1 MTDSTDMPDPTDTA
15 KNKAQPAKTGK
26 VYLVGAGPGDPAL
39 ITVRGRDLLSR
50 AEVVVYDYLASPKL
64 LRYVPREAELIYAGK
79 RGGGKHTH
87 TQEEINQIL
96 VDHALAGR
104 NVVRLKGGDPFIFG
118 RGGEELEVLAEHNIP
133 FEVVPGVTSATAA
146 ATYAGVPITHR
157 GYTSSVAFITGHE
170 DPTKSETSIDWD
182 RIATGIGT
190 LVFYMGIKNLPSIAT
205 NLIRAGRDAK
215 TPVVVVRWASTPI
228 QRSVVGTLADIADRV
243 KAEGI
248 TPPALVVVGEVVK
261 LRDKI
266 NWFEK
271 RPLFGKRVMVTRTR
285 EQASELVN
293 LLEEQGADVLERAT
307 IAIQPPESWEPLDLA
322 LAKLHQYDWVLFTSL
337 NAVQNFFPRLHEQGK
352 DARAFGRAHIGVV
365 GSATAEAL
373 RGYGLLADLVPA
385 KFTSEGLAASLVG
398 AGVAGKSILI
408 PRAAKAREV
417 LTETLEQAG
426 AMVET
431 VPVYQNV
438 RPTGYEDQ
446 LRQEL
451 TEERVDVVTFTSS
464 STVTNFL
471 HMLNEKD
478 PRKLVELLKNTAIA
492 PIGPIT
498 GQTVRKNGLA
508 VDIMPATHTI
518 PDLVEAIVR
527 HFAS

>member
-1 MTDSTDMPDPTDTA
+1 MTDIT
-15 KNKAQPAKTGK
+15 KNEGVAAKTGK
-26 VYLVGAGPGDPAL
+26 VYLVGAGPGDPSL
-39 ITVRGRDLLSR
+39 ITVRGQNLLTK
-50 AEVVVYDYLASPKL
+50 ADVVVYDYLASSKL
-64 LRYVPREAELIYAGK
+64 LRHVPSTAKLIYAGK
-79 RGGGKHTH
+79 KGGSKHTH

-96 VDHALAGR
+96 VDHARAGN

-118 RGGEELEVLAEHNIP
+118 RGGEELLVLAEHNIP

-170 DPTKSETSIDWD
+170 DPTKPESSIDWD
-182 RIATGIGT
+182 KIATGIGT
-190 LVFYMGIKNLPSIAT
+190 LVFYMGIKNLPTIAA
-205 NLIRAGRDAK
+205 NLINAGRDPK

-228 QRSVVGTLADIADRV
+228 QRSVNGTLADIADRV

-285 EQASELVN
+285 EQASELVSM
-293 LLEEQGADVLERAT
+293 LEEQGADVLERST
-307 IAIQPPESWEPLDLA
+307 IAIQDPDSWEPLDLA
-322 LAKLHQYDWVLFTSL
+322 LNKLHKYDWVLFTSL
-337 NAVQNFFPRLHEQGK
+337 NAVQNFFLRLHGQGL
-352 DARAFGRAHIGVV
+352 DARAFGRARIGVV
-365 GSATAEAL
+365 GTATAEAL
-373 RGYGLLADLVPA
+373 RGYGLRADMVPA
-385 KFTSEGLAASLVG
+385 KFTSEGLAESLLG
-398 AGVAGKSILI
+398 AGVSGKYILI

-417 LTETLEQAG
+417 LNDTLQQAG
-426 AMVET
+426 AMVEA

-438 RPTGYEDQ
+438 RPTGYDDQ

-451 TEERVDVVTFTSS
+451 TEKRVDVVTFTSS

-478 PRKLVELLKNTAIA
+478 PQKLKELLQHTTIA
-492 PIGPIT
+492 AIGPIT
-498 GQTVRKNGLA
+498 AQTVRQSGLD
-508 VDIMPATHTI
+508 VDIQPETHTI
-518 PDLVEAIVR
+518 PELVEAIVR
-527 HFAS
+527 HFSG